1 MVITHF
7 TLTVSINYK
16 EITVGIYHQIKMV
29 LKHRGPQFC
38 GALIFPPSESSL
50 LPGQQNNDAR
60 PATSARADLNTLL
73 FTHDAG
79 STAERAGLARV
90 NPPACRS
97 LSSQGV
103 VGATLFVRRGGSS
116 DEGVKQRDE

>member
-1 MVITHF
+1 MA
-7 TLTVSINYK
+7 
-16 EITVGIYHQIKMV
+16 
-29 LKHRGPQFC
+29 LKRRGPQFR

-79 STAERAGLARV
+79 SAAERAGLARV

-103 VGATLFVRRGGSS
+103 VGVTHRFRSTGGVVGQRGEAKG
-116 DEGVKQRDE
+116 